1 MVGLREDNPL
11 MSMPTTATETR
22 HAARPAARTEL
33 DSALVVDV
41 LHELRSP
48 LTVVDGRVFQLRQQ
62 LRTGNADPALLVA
75 KLDEIAK
82 ATRHMAA
89 TLEQLSTRATYVR

>member
-1 MVGLREDNPL
+1 
-11 MSMPTTATETR
+11 MPASNSTIAPATD
-22 HAARPAARTEL
+22 
-33 DSALVVDV
+33 DSLVVDV

-62 LRTGNADPALLVA
+62 LRAGNADPAQLVA

-82 ATRHMAA
+82 ATHVMAA
-89 TLEQLSTRATYVR
+89 ALEQLAARASFAP